1 MERWGPWSG
10 PVRWMAVSAPGP
22 PLSPAARER
31 SPLQNNRRRCGGG
44 SPALV
49 GAIQAEI
56 PAMAQISG
64 TVLLVNR
71 DTTIAASN
79 SGIKLSISAAKPRPE
94 GLDVAAEIQ
103 LLRLADHNHP

>member
-1 MERWGPWSG
+1 
-10 PVRWMAVSAPGP
+10 
-22 PLSPAARER
+22 
-31 SPLQNNRRRCGGG
+31 
-44 SPALV
+44 
-49 GAIQAEI
+49 
-56 PAMAQISG
+56 MAQISG